1 MCEVATQKSFVSPNH
16 LPLQEPQISNTR
28 QQAEAPQQQTQLSTA
43 QDGLD
48 RGQAPLLA
56 RPQVQT
62 GVEAA
67 FQNPASQQIAQNAL
81 LGPKSLGL
89 PRRSEELESPNAE
102 VADVDTVEEPKNF
115 WEKIK
120 DFMAKAFE
128 VIGDVV
134 STLLGWLGKIG
145 QIAGSV
151 AGVVGR
157 FLPGAGQ
164 FLSGLASLGAAS
176 NPTSEPR
183 SNEPNVIAAPRP
195 TLRN

>member
-67 FQNPASQQIAQNAL
+67 FQNTASQHLAQQAVVRPEVSRPTATL
-81 LGPKSLGL
+81 RGL
-89 PRRSEELESPNAE
+89 ENPLAD

-134 STLLGWLGKIG
+134 STLLGWLGK
-145 QIAGSV
+145 S
-151 AGVVGR
+151 GR
-157 FLPGAGQ
+157 LPARLQ
-164 FLSGLASLGAAS
+164 VLSGVFYRAQGSF
-176 NPTSEPR
+176 
-183 SNEPNVIAAPRP
+183 
-195 TLRN
+195 

>member
-28 QQAEAPQQQTQLSTA
+28 QQAEAPQPQTQLTAA

-48 RGQAPLLA
+48 RRQAPLLA

-67 FQNPASQQIAQNAL
+67 FQNTASQQIAQNAIARPEVSRPTATL
-81 LGPKSLGL
+81 
-89 PRRSEELESPNAE
+89 RELDSPTTE
-102 VADVDTVEEPKNF
+102 VSDVDTVEKPKNF

-128 VIGDVV
+128 VVGDVV

-176 NPTSEPR
+176 SSTPEPR
-183 SNEPNVIAAPRP
+183 PDEPNVMAAPRP
-195 TLRN
+195 SLRR

>member
-28 QQAEAPQQQTQLSTA
+28 QQAEAPQQQIQLSTA

-67 FQNPASQQIAQNAL
+67 FQNTASQQIAQQAIARPEVSRPTPAL
-81 LGPKSLGL
+81 RG
-89 PRRSEELESPNAE
+89 LESPPAD
-102 VADVDTVEEPKNF
+102 VADADTVEEPKNF

-164 FLSGLASLGAAS
+164 FLTGLSALGAAS
-176 NPTSEPR
+176 SSTPEPR
-183 SNEPNVIAAPRP
+183 PDEPNVIATPRP
-195 TLRN
+195 TLRS

>member
-67 FQNPASQQIAQNAL
+67 FQNSAGQQIAQNAIARPEVSRPTATL
-81 LGPKSLGL
+81 
-89 PRRSEELESPNAE
+89 RELESPNAG
-102 VADVDTVEEPKNF
+102 VVDVETVEEPKNF

-176 NPTSEPR
+176 NPASEPR
-183 SNEPNVIAAPRP
+183 SNEPNVIVAPRP

>member
-16 LPLQEPQISNTR
+16 LPLQEPQISTTR
-28 QQAEAPQQQTQLSTA
+28 QQAEAPQPQTQLTAA

-48 RGQAPLLA
+48 RRQAPLLA

-67 FQNPASQQIAQNAL
+67 FQNTASQQIAQNAIARPEVSRPTATL
-81 LGPKSLGL
+81 
-89 PRRSEELESPNAE
+89 RELNSPNNE
-102 VADVDTVEEPKNF
+102 VSDVDTVEKPKNF

-128 VIGDVV
+128 VVGDVV

-164 FLSGLASLGAAS
+164 FLSGLASFGAAS
-176 NPTSEPR
+176 SSTPELRPD
-183 SNEPNVIAAPRP
+183 ELNVMAAPRP
-195 TLRN
+195 SLRR

>member
-28 QQAEAPQQQTQLSTA
+28 QQAETPQQQTQLSTA

-62 GVEAA
+62 GVGCISESCG
-67 FQNPASQQIAQNAL
+67 PQIAQNAIARPEVSRPTATL
-81 LGPKSLGL
+81 
-89 PRRSEELESPNAE
+89 RELESPNAE
-102 VADVDTVEEPKNF
+102 VVDVETVEEPKNF

-151 AGVVGR
+151 AGVVERSYRAQGSSW
-157 FLPGAGQ
+157 AGWPHWCCQ
-164 FLSGLASLGAAS
+164 Q
-176 NPTSEPR
+176 PDVEPR
-183 SNEPNVIAAPRP
+183 SNEPNVVRHRDQ
-195 TLRN
+195 L